1 MNIRNAILLLP
12 SLDWSYLE
20 KAQSLNDYLDHLAR
34 LGFKL
39 QHKAKISDRTRYV
52 LRRQSGNQDH
62 VIRIE
67 SWPVSQIDRK
77 QFDIVATIHTKN
89 QYIKLLINEGKK
101 LC

>member
-20 KAQSLNDYLDHLAR
+20 KADDLNDYLDHLER

-39 QHKAKISDRTRYV
+39 QHKAKISNRTRYV
-52 LRRQSGNQDH
+52 LRRQSGNDDH

-67 SWPVSQIDRK
+67 SWPVSQIEK
-77 QFDIVATIHTKN
+77 QFDIVAKIFTKN
-89 QYIKLLINEGKK
+89 QYIKLLMKEGKK

>member
-20 KAQSLNDYLDHLAR
+20 KADDLNDYLDHLAR

-39 QHKAKISDRTRYV
+39 QHKAKINHRTRYV
-52 LRRQSGNQDH
+52 LRRQSGNDDH
-62 VIRIE
+62 VIRID

-77 QFDIVATIHTKN
+77 QFDIVATIYTKN
-89 QYIKLLINEGKK
+89 QYIRLLMKEGKK